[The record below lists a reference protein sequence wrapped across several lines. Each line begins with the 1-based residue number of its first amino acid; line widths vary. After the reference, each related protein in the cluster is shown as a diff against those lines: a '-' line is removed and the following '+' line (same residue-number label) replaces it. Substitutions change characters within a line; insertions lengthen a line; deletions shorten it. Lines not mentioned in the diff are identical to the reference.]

1 MKISLKGKGFSAL
14 AGMAGAVIA
23 LVGLVAFC
31 IYGAMYAQ
39 YADVAVGIFL
49 LLGAAC
55 SVCYAL
61 IDVRI
66 TEILPVAAT
75 FCVSFALGLFIVNS
89 YNVWAD
95 WNGGANFFGSE
106 GGVTPVIILAVID
119 IIAVLC
125 NILSAFTG
133 KKGGAQ
139 A

>member
-23 LVGLVAFC
+23 LVALIAFC

-39 YADVAVGIFL
+39 YADIAVGIFL
-49 LLGAAC
+49 VLGILC
-55 SVCYAL
+55 SAGYAL
-61 IDVRI
+61 IDGRI
-66 TEILPVAAT
+66 AEILPVAST

-106 GGVTPVIILAVID
+106 GGVVPVVILAVID
-119 IIAVLC
+119 ILAVLC
-125 NILSAFTG
+125 NILSAFTA
-133 KKGGAQ
+133 KKGGEA
-139 A
+139 